1 MFHISPG
8 SCSIILSEKRNSV
21 RVKNTRRKCSEKGKK
36 TRRKQLRKV
45 KKGIIDTEKDV
56 EKGDSYVPGGF

>member
-1 MFHISPG
+1 M
-8 SCSIILSEKRNSV
+8 L
-21 RVKNTRRKCSEKGKK
+21 RKCSEKGKKK

-56 EKGDSYVPGGF
+56 DKGDSYVPGVC